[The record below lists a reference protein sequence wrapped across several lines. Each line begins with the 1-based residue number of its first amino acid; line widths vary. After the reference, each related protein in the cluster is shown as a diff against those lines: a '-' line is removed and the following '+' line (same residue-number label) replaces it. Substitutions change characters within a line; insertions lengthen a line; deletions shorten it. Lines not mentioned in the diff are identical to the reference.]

1 MSLIHSRVLVTGSDG
16 FLGKRL
22 VSILEATGVV
32 VRGYDFT
39 QGEDILNATQVED
52 AIRSSQSTAV
62 IHLAAVADLNIVAKD
77 VKLGWKINVEGTR
90 CVLNACKAT
99 GARLLFASTCCA
111 YGNNHCH
118 PSSESSRLCPAEEY
132 AQQKV
137 ESEKDVS
144 AAGPPHTS
152 LRLATF
158 YGPGMRPALATAIFL
173 DRARKG
179 LDIQI
184 HGSGTQTRTW
194 THVDDIVSGIIAVL
208 EADKYLPV
216 VNISTDESNTVLEL
230 ARIACKV
237 VGANVAITHGE
248 DRKGQVYEE
257 QIDNTLLR
265 SIGWVPKYT
274 LYEGMKHSYE
284 STITITTTREVA

>member
-1 MSLIHSRVLVTGSDG
+1 MNLKHTNVVVTGSDG

-22 VSILEATGVV
+22 VAVLESQGVT

-39 QGEDILNATQVED
+39 KGEDILNTKQVED
-52 AIRSSQSTAV
+52 AINSSKSTAV

-77 VKLGWKINVEGTR
+77 VKMGWKINVEGTR
-90 CVLNACKAT
+90 CVLNACKST

-118 PSSESSRLCPAEEY
+118 PSSESSPLCPAEEY

-137 ESEKDVS
+137 ESEHDVT
-144 AAGPPHTS
+144 AAGAPHTS

-173 DRARKG
+173 DRARAGK
-179 LDIQI
+179 DIVI
-184 HGSGTQTRTW
+184 HGSGIQTRTW
-194 THVDDIVSGIIAVL
+194 THVDDVVSGIIAVL
-208 EADKYLPV
+208 QADTYVPV
-216 VNISTDESNTVLEL
+216 VNISTDESNSVLDL
-230 ARIACKV
+230 ARISCQV
-237 VGANVAITHGE
+237 VGKQVVISHGA

-257 QIDNTLLR
+257 QIDNSLLR
-265 SIGWVPKYT
+265 SLGWKPKYT
-274 LYEGMKHSYE
+274 LFEGMKHSYE
-284 STITITTTREVA
+284 STLTSREVA

>member
-1 MSLIHSRVLVTGSDG
+1 MSLKHTNVVVTGSDG

-22 VSILEATGVV
+22 VAALEARGVN

-39 QGEDILNATQVED
+39 KGEDILNTKQVED
-52 AIRSSQSTAV
+52 AIRSSNSTAV

-77 VKLGWKINVEGTR
+77 VKMGWKINVEGTR
-90 CVLNACKAT
+90 SVLSACKST

-118 PSSESSRLCPAEEY
+118 PSSESSPLCPAEEY

-137 ESEKDVS
+137 ESEHDVT
-144 AAGPPHTS
+144 AAGAPHTS

-173 DRARKG
+173 DRARAGK
-179 LDIQI
+179 DIVI

-194 THVDDIVSGIIAVL
+194 THVDDVVSGIVTVL
-208 EADKYLPV
+208 QAEKYVPV
-216 VNISTDESNTVLEL
+216 VNISTDESNSVLDL
-230 ARIACKV
+230 ARISCKV
-237 VGANVAITHGE
+237 VGKEVAISHGE

-257 QIDNTLLR
+257 QIDNSLLR
-265 SIGWVPKYT
+265 SLGWKPKYN
-274 LYEGMKHSYE
+274 LFEGMKHSYE
-284 STITITTTREVA
+284 STLTSREDA